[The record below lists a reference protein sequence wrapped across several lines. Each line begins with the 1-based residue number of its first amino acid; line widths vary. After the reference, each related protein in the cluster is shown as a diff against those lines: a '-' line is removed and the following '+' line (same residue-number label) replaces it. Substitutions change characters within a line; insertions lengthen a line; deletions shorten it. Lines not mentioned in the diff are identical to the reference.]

1 MDGSIAA
8 LLGYPYNPSMSND
21 PYAAIAPY
29 YDLEHGDFDAD
40 VELYLGYASMI
51 GSPIL
56 ELGCGSGRLLVPLA
70 QAGYAV
76 SGIDSSAA
84 MIELAHERLAAEGLS
99 QVDARIGDMRVIDGY
114 DDSHFR
120 MVFAAFNSFLHLET
134 REEQLAALA
143 AARRVLHHNGL
154 LILDVFQPTPAV
166 LQNLDDQFRLDGQW
180 GLPNGERIDR
190 MSSWRV
196 HVAEQRIETTLF
208 YDRLLST
215 GELRRTVT
223 SYVTR
228 YVHRFEMEG
237 LLAEAGF
244 ELEGIYGSYQIE
256 PLDDNSRTM
265 IFVAHRR

>member
-1 MDGSIAA
+1 MND
-8 LLGYPYNPSMSND
+8 D

-29 YDLEHGDFDAD
+29 YDLEYGDYDAD
-40 VELYLGYASMI
+40 VELYLGYAGMI

-70 QAGYAV
+70 QAGYDV
-76 SGIDSSAA
+76 SGIDNSTA

-99 QVDARIGDMRVIDGY
+99 EVNARVGDMRAIDGY
-114 DDSHFR
+114 DDAHFR
-120 MVFAAFNSFLHLET
+120 LVFAAFNAFLHLET
-134 REEQLAALA
+134 REEQLKTLA

-154 LILDVFQPTPAV
+154 LIVDVFQPTPSV
-166 LQNLDDQFRLDGQW
+166 LQNLDDQLRLDRQW
-180 GLPNGERIDR
+180 TLPGGDRLDR

-208 YDRLLST
+208 YDRLRPT
-215 GELRRTVT
+215 GELRRTVA

-228 YVHRFEMEG
+228 YVYRFEMEG

-244 ELEGIYGSYQIE
+244 EMEGVYGSYQLE
-256 PLDDNSRTM
+256 PLDDSSRTM